1 MKIFC
6 FLSLL
11 LILSCNQKSF
21 NRSEN
26 SKNYNRLS
34 DSLETGYWIEK
45 NNNYLKSQG
54 NYVDGLKFGKWS
66 YFFEND
72 TIVVDWQIKKD
83 TLNNYNINY
92 LADWKLQKN
101 ENSTIYLAFLENYE
115 LIFIEKLPKNVEFDN
130 LENWTRT
137 LFNGFGENE
146 EVEGYILKK
155 GNTSKRKFYFL
166 QIYSQVEQTNY
177 IVYSFLTEDKK
188 FLYNFGYRS
197 VKDERTE
204 KKLQFYI
211 DMIYS
216 SFMEG
221 ERLFYPEDNFVDG
234 KQISIDE
241 I

>member
-1 MKIFC
+1 MEITK
-6 FLSLL
+6 
-11 LILSCNQKSF
+11 
-21 NRSEN
+21 
-26 SKNYNRLS
+26 
-34 DSLETGYWIEK
+34 
-45 NNNYLKSQG
+45 
-54 NYVDGLKFGKWS
+54 
-66 YFFEND
+66 
-72 TIVVDWQIKKD
+72 
-83 TLNNYNINY
+83 
-92 LADWKLQKN
+92 KN